1 MRTIHIFILAVS
13 IIAAG
18 VAMGLAQTG
27 FYAPDHMP
35 GCIVTTTA
43 APSYTAGQ
51 HVMQSCNT
59 AGQLR
64 VTTTP

>member
-1 MRTIHIFILAVS
+1 MRTSHVLILAFA
-13 IIAAG
+13 IIVAG
-18 VAMGLAQTG
+18 IAVGVAQTG
-27 FYAPDHMP
+27 FYAPDTIH